1 MMTNRIFVAASLF
14 SFALF
19 PFAARADVHV
29 STWAELKDA
38 VEKGGGST
46 IYLDKDITA
55 DLDSPITSYVAGTV
69 INGQGFKLIG
79 PEQTDTKI
87 NANFF
92 NFSTDFSKDFTEE
105 QRLKIQN
112 LNFENGLSSVYGG
125 AIYNYGTIGD
135 IKGNFTG
142 NYAQS
147 ETNYARGG
155 AISNQGTNSTIGDIS
170 GDFIGNYASEKY
182 VQGGA
187 ISNTWGTIGDI
198 MGNFSGNY
206 ASGKTSAEGGAI
218 YNSYY
223 STIGNVTGD
232 FSGNYA
238 KSETNYAYGGAIY
251 NYQGT
256 IGNIEG
262 TFTGNHAQ
270 SETGYVNG
278 GAIYNWGKIGD
289 IVGDFSGN
297 YAEAKSKVFGGAIY
311 NNGNGEIGNIDGNFS
326 GNYAHSETSS
336 AVGGAIYNQV
346 IIGDIIG
353 NFMNNYVSGF
363 NGANGGAIYNFDKS
377 TIGNISGDF
386 KGNYAISKIS
396 GSGGGAIY
404 NSDGSVIG
412 DIIGDFADN
421 YAQSEETS
429 ALGGAIYN
437 NYEST
442 IGNIT
447 GNFRG
452 NYVWSSTTF
461 DFDVSGGAIYN
472 SYGTI
477 GDITG
482 DFTGNYASGSFVNG
496 GAIYNSYGTIGDIT
510 GDFTGNYASGS
521 FVNGGAVYNTGEI
534 GNITGN
540 FSGNYVWSS
549 ASEITSAQAIGGAI
563 NNYNNG
569 IIGDIT
575 GDFTGNYAKSEK
587 FDASGGAIGNFETM
601 GNIVGNFRGNYA
613 SGFNGASGGAI
624 YSRQNIMGNITGNF
638 AENYALGS
646 YAIGGAIYNWGEI
659 GDITGDF
666 TENYALGSNRA
677 QGGAIANNDSII
689 GNITGNFTG
698 NYVKSETGRAQGG
711 AISTD
716 VWGENDQGIKNI
728 LNSSFYNNYA
738 QTGTTDIKNVAGGA
752 ISMVGDLLITADSSK
767 SEFSGNKI
775 IYKDADGNDIEK
787 SEAIYLNA
795 VPDMVQSTLTLNSIN
810 NGLIKI
816 NDGIR
821 SNGIGT
827 IAVTGDESSRV
838 ELNGVLTDV
847 PTVTVES
854 SNLYLGQ
861 DVHYALD
868 VNGGSVNNA
877 VLADANAVMTVE
889 AGAVANNTTVKADA
903 SLTAKA
909 QAKLKNLLAM
919 GGAVLDIDTDSQLTG
934 DIVID
939 KDAQLVGTYDYSKI
953 FEDDDKDNGSLTLVG
968 GLNPTIMQAD
978 SLITETEAKTLTL
991 SGGDYALGEG
1001 TQTVKGWEGLHV
1013 KDNAVLKLEG
1023 DIELADASKNLHLYN
1038 GSVLDL
1044 AGHSPSDYT
1053 ITGSLVNDGS
1063 ITFSHAGDGADDVT
1077 TVKGNYIA
1085 QSNAEMTIDV
1095 DPVANTADKLIVEG
1109 DVAGTTKVIV
1119 NPLTSDQSTDKILF
1133 VEALNDNKDTGAY
1146 FNIYRVIGDA
1156 HVWNSLYEDNRW
1168 YLGTDNII
1176 VDSSNSGY
1184 AGVQTKPEVVSEAI
1198 AYGGLA
1204 NVGIEQ
1210 TRTLFANVRNNISGD
1225 KVYNTVCGGS
1235 YACGYDNEALKR
1247 VWASPVYSTSKVKVP
1262 YKYDADI
1269 TGLDAGFDIQS
1280 DVYNRLGVFAS
1291 YRKGEYDFKGDS
1303 DYFVSK
1309 TGSEIDIDSYIGG
1322 LYYRYD
1328 RGMGHVTAMVYGG
1341 IEEADIK
1348 TDDGVST
1355 KTDGYVYGAA
1365 VEVGRGYAIT
1375 KDTILEP
1382 GVAVSYTGL
1391 KYDDIHDRYG
1401 KSAKYDDVSNLE
1413 AELYLRAEKNIK
1425 LDNGIGKLY
1434 LKPAIVHNM
1443 GEGKVAI
1450 TGLDKV
1456 DSLKDMTYGRIEA
1469 GGSMEL
1475 TNGWSLYAMI
1485 AQAFGKDY
1493 HATSFN
1499 IGVSYAF

>member
-1 MMTNRIFVAASLF
+1 MMKNRIFVAASLF
-14 SFALF
+14 SFALL

-29 STWAELKDA
+29 STWTELKDA
-38 VEKGGGST
+38 VENGSGGT
-46 IYLDKDITA
+46 VYLDGNITA
-55 DLDSPITSYVAGTV
+55 DLNAPITKYAAGTV
-69 INGQGFKLIG
+69 IDGQGFKIIG
-79 PEQTDTKI
+79 QEQTGDTKV

-92 NFSTDFSKDFTEE
+92 NFKTNFSKNYTEE
-105 QRLKIQN
+105 QRLKLKNIKIENGMAFDN
-112 LNFENGLSSVYGG
+112 LNTSSLKNLGGFFLNWGNSVGDITGNFTDNSVQSRTSQAYGGAIFNRKAWYGEVVGAIIGNIRGNFTENYIRAYDYVKGG
-125 AIYNYGTIGD
+125 AIYNTDTIGD
-135 IKGNFTG
+135 ITGNFI
-142 NYAQS
+142 
-147 ETNYARGG
+147 R
-155 AISNQGTNSTIGDIS
+155 
-170 GDFIGNYASEKY
+170 
-182 VQGGA
+182 
-187 ISNTWGTIGDI
+187 
-198 MGNFSGNY
+198 
-206 ASGKTSAEGGAI
+206 
-218 YNSYY
+218 
-223 STIGNVTGD
+223 
-232 FSGNYA
+232 
-238 KSETNYAYGGAIY
+238 
-251 NYQGT
+251 
-256 IGNIEG
+256 
-262 TFTGNHAQ
+262 NHAQ
-270 SETGYVNG
+270 SETS
-278 GAIYNWGKIGD
+278 GA
-289 IVGDFSGN
+289 
-297 YAEAKSKVFGGAIY
+297 
-311 NNGNGEIGNIDGNFS
+311 
-326 GNYAHSETSS
+326 
-336 AVGGAIYNQV
+336 Q
-346 IIGDIIG
+346 
-353 NFMNNYVSGF
+353 
-363 NGANGGAIYNFDKS
+363 GGAIYNFGH
-377 TIGNISGDF
+377 IGDIY
-386 KGNYAISKIS
+386 GNFIENYSFGKTVA
-396 GSGGGAIY
+396 GGGAICMAMEDHPGTV
-404 NSDGSVIG
+404 N
-412 DIIGDFADN
+412 
-421 YAQSEETS
+421 
-429 ALGGAIYN
+429 
-437 NYEST
+437 
-442 IGNIT
+442 NIT
-447 GNFRG
+447 GNFIG
-452 NYVWSSTTF
+452 NHAIAIEGF
-461 DFDVSGGAIYN
+461 AAGGAIQQDE
-472 SYGTI
+472 GWI
-477 GDITG
+477 GVIKG
-482 DFTGNYASGSFVNG
+482 DFTGNYVH
-496 GAIYNSYGTIGDIT
+496 
-510 GDFTGNYASGS
+510 GN
-521 FVNGGAVYNTGEI
+521 T
-534 GNITGN
+534 
-540 FSGNYVWSS
+540 
-549 ASEITSAQAIGGAI
+549 
-563 NNYNNG
+563 
-569 IIGDIT
+569 
-575 GDFTGNYAKSEK
+575 
-587 FDASGGAIGNFETM
+587 
-601 GNIVGNFRGNYA
+601 
-613 SGFNGASGGAI
+613 
-624 YSRQNIMGNITGNF
+624 
-638 AENYALGS
+638 
-646 YAIGGAIYNWGEI
+646 
-659 GDITGDF
+659 
-666 TENYALGSNRA
+666 
-677 QGGAIANNDSII
+677 AN
-689 GNITGNFTG
+689 
-698 NYVKSETGRAQGG
+698 GG

-738 QTGTTDIKNVAGGA
+738 QADSTDINDVKGGA
-752 ISMVGDLLITADSSK
+752 IFTNKNLLITADAGK

-775 IYKDADGNDIEK
+775 IYKDAAGNDIEQ
-787 SEAIYLNA
+787 SEAIYIDTFSDR
-795 VPDMVQSTLTLNSIN
+795 VSTLTLNSVN
-810 NGLIKI
+810 KGLVKI
-816 NDGIR
+816 DDGIR

-847 PTVTVES
+847 PTVTVEG

-861 DVHYALD
+861 DVHYALN
-868 VNGGSVNNA
+868 VNGGTVNNA
-877 VLADANAVMTVE
+877 VLADANAQMAVE

-939 KDAQLVGTYDYSKI
+939 KDAQLGGTYDYSKI

-1095 DPVANTADKLIVEG
+1095 DPVTNTADKLIVEG

-1176 VDSSNSGY
+1176 ADSSNSGY

-1204 NVGIEQ
+1204 NAGIEQ

-1247 VWASPVYSTSKVKVP
+1247 VWASPVYSTSKVKAP

-1309 TGSEIDIDSYIGG
+1309 TGSEIDIDSYLGG

-1469 GGSMEL
+1469 GGSLDMD
-1475 TNGWSLYAMI
+1475 NGWALYGNI
-1485 AQAFGKDY
+1485 SQAFGSDY

>member
-1 MMTNRIFVAASLF
+1 MVTNRIFVAVSLF

-29 STWAELKDA
+29 STWAEFKDA
-38 VEKGGGST
+38 VENGDGST
-46 IYLDKDITA
+46 IYLDSNITA
-55 DLDSPITSYVAGTV
+55 DLNSPITTYAAGTV
-69 INGQGFKLIG
+69 IDGQGFKLVG
-79 PEQTDTKI
+79 PEQVGDTKV

-92 NFSTDFSKDFTEE
+92 NFTTDFSKDFAEE

-112 LNFENGLSSVYGG
+112 LNLENGLRFSGSSYAYGG
-125 AIYNYGTIGD
+125 AIYN
-135 IKGNFTG
+135 N
-142 NYAQS
+142 
-147 ETNYARGG
+147 GG
-155 AISNQGTNSTIGDIS
+155 TIGDIS
-170 GDFIGNYASEKY
+170 GDFSNNYALIE
-182 VQGGA
+182 
-187 ISNTWGTIGDI
+187 N
-198 MGNFSGNY
+198 GNDRG
-206 ASGKTSAEGGAI
+206 
-218 YNSYY
+218 
-223 STIGNVTGD
+223 
-232 FSGNYA
+232 
-238 KSETNYAYGGAIY
+238 YAYGGAIY
-251 NYQGT
+251 NDRG
-256 IGNIEG
+256 
-262 TFTGNHAQ
+262 
-270 SETGYVNG
+270 
-278 GAIYNWGKIGD
+278 
-289 IVGDFSGN
+289 
-297 YAEAKSKVFGGAIY
+297 
-311 NNGNGEIGNIDGNFS
+311 
-326 GNYAHSETSS
+326 
-336 AVGGAIYNQV
+336 
-346 IIGDIIG
+346 
-353 NFMNNYVSGF
+353 
-363 NGANGGAIYNFDKS
+363 
-377 TIGNISGDF
+377 
-386 KGNYAISKIS
+386 
-396 GSGGGAIY
+396 
-404 NSDGSVIG
+404 
-412 DIIGDFADN
+412 
-421 YAQSEETS
+421 
-429 ALGGAIYN
+429 
-437 NYEST
+437 T

-447 GNFRG
+447 GNFSN
-452 NYVWSSTTF
+452 NYAQFKLSSPKEGPAY
-461 DFDVSGGAIYN
+461 GGAIDN
-472 SYGTI
+472 
-477 GDITG
+477 
-482 DFTGNYASGSFVNG
+482 NG
-496 GAIYNSYGTIGDIT
+496 A
-510 GDFTGNYASGS
+510 
-521 FVNGGAVYNTGEI
+521 I

-540 FSGNYVWSS
+540 FSNNHAQSKSS
-549 ASEITSAQAIGGAI
+549 SIYGYAKGGAI
-563 NNYNNG
+563 SNSRTIGDITGNFSDNYTKSETSTAQGGAIYNG
-569 IIGDIT
+569 YNSIIGDIT
-575 GDFTGNYAKSEK
+575 GDFTNNYA
-587 FDASGGAIGNFETM
+587 
-601 GNIVGNFRGNYA
+601 
-613 SGFNGASGGAI
+613 
-624 YSRQNIMGNITGNF
+624 Q
-638 AENYALGS
+638 
-646 YAIGGAIYNWGEI
+646 
-659 GDITGDF
+659 
-666 TENYALGSNRA
+666 
-677 QGGAIANNDSII
+677 
-689 GNITGNFTG
+689 
-698 NYVKSETGRAQGG
+698 SETRAAYGG

-716 VWGENDQGIKNI
+716 NKIGNIKGNFTNNYALGKYVYAGGIYASGTIGDITGNFTNNYAQSEAGSAGGAIYASGTIGDISGDFSRNYAQSETSYAKGGAISNSRTIGNIMGIFSGNYAQSNAGSAEGGAIYNNEYGKISSI
-728 LNSSFYNNYA
+728 LNSRFYNNYVK
-738 QTGTTDIKNVAGGA
+738 TDTTDINNAQGGA
-752 ISMVGDLLITADSSK
+752 IYTNSNLLITADAGK

-775 IYKDADGNDIEK
+775 IYKDADGNDVEQ
-787 SEAIYLNA
+787 SEAIYLDKYTYYDS
-795 VPDMVQSTLTLNSIN
+795 VGSHSYKTIYHTLTLNSIN

-816 NDGIR
+816 DDGIR
-821 SNGIGT
+821 TAGGGT
-827 IAVTGDESSRV
+827 IKITGDESSRV

-861 DVHYALD
+861 DVHYALN
-868 VNGGSVNNA
+868 VNGGTVNNA

-909 QAKLKNLLAM
+909 QARLKNLLAM

-939 KDAQLVGTYDYSKI
+939 KDAQLGGSYDYSKI

-1001 TQTVKGWEGLHV
+1001 TQAVKGWEGLHV

-1095 DPVANTADKLIVEG
+1095 DPVTNTADKLIVEG

-1176 VDSSNSGY
+1176 ADSSNSGY
-1184 AGVQTKPEVVSEAI
+1184 AGIQTKPEVVSEAI

-1204 NVGIEQ
+1204 NAGIEQ

-1247 VWASPVYSTSKVKVP
+1247 VWASPVYSTSKVKAP

-1309 TGSEIDIDSYIGG
+1309 TGSEIDIDSYLGG

-1348 TDDGVST
+1348 TDDGVSA

-1365 VEVGRGYAIT
+1365 VEVGRGYAIA

-1450 TGLDKV
+1450 TGLDTV

-1485 AQAFGKDY
+1485 AQAFGSDY
-1493 HATSFN
+1493 SATSIN
-1499 IGVSYAF
+1499 LGLSYAF

>member
-14 SFALF
+14 SFALL

-38 VEKGGGST
+38 VENGSGGT
-46 IYLDKDITA
+46 IYLDSNITA
-55 DLDSPITSYVAGTV
+55 DLDSPITKYAAGTV
-69 INGQGFKLIG
+69 IDGQGFKLVG
-79 PEQTDTKI
+79 PEQPDDTKV

-92 NFSTDFSKDFTEE
+92 NFSTDFAKDFTEE
-105 QRLKIQN
+105 QRLKLQN
-112 LNFENGLSSVYGG
+112 INFENG
-125 AIYNYGTIGD
+125 
-135 IKGNFTG
+135 
-142 NYAQS
+142 
-147 ETNYARGG
+147 
-155 AISNQGTNSTIGDIS
+155 
-170 GDFIGNYASEKY
+170 
-182 VQGGA
+182 
-187 ISNTWGTIGDI
+187 
-198 MGNFSGNY
+198 
-206 ASGKTSAEGGAI
+206 
-218 YNSYY
+218 
-223 STIGNVTGD
+223 
-232 FSGNYA
+232 
-238 KSETNYAYGGAIY
+238 
-251 NYQGT
+251 
-256 IGNIEG
+256 
-262 TFTGNHAQ
+262 
-270 SETGYVNG
+270 
-278 GAIYNWGKIGD
+278 
-289 IVGDFSGN
+289 
-297 YAEAKSKVFGGAIY
+297 
-311 NNGNGEIGNIDGNFS
+311 
-326 GNYAHSETSS
+326 
-336 AVGGAIYNQV
+336 
-346 IIGDIIG
+346 
-353 NFMNNYVSGF
+353 
-363 NGANGGAIYNFDKS
+363 
-377 TIGNISGDF
+377 
-386 KGNYAISKIS
+386 
-396 GSGGGAIY
+396 
-404 NSDGSVIG
+404 
-412 DIIGDFADN
+412 FAFDN
-421 YAQSEETS
+421 YTNGSDKHS
-429 ALGGAIYN
+429 
-437 NYEST
+437 
-442 IGNIT
+442 
-447 GNFRG
+447 
-452 NYVWSSTTF
+452 
-461 DFDVSGGAIYN
+461 SGGAIYN
-472 SYGTI
+472 SGTIGDITGDSTGNYVQSGISSVLGGAIYNYYGTI

-482 DFTGNYASGSFVNG
+482 DFTGNYVQSGTSSALG
-496 GAIYNSYGTIGDIT
+496 GAIYNYYGSTIGDIT
-510 GDFTGNYASGS
+510 GDFTGNYAQSETGD
-521 FVNGGAVYNTGEI
+521 VNGGAIYNGGKIGDIIGNFSGNYASSKTSAYSGAIYNNGKIGDIKGIFSGNYAQSETNSAQGGAIYNYYGTIGDITGNFTGNYASGKTSALAGAIYNYYGTVGDITGSFIRNYAKSETDTDQGGAIHNRGTIGNITGDFSGNYVQSETGNVNGGAIYNNNRGVIGDIKGNFTENYAKSDKNLYASAYGGAISNYYGSMI

-540 FSGNYVWSS
+540 FSGNY
-549 ASEITSAQAIGGAI
+549 AFGG
-563 NNYNNG
+563 
-569 IIGDIT
+569 
-575 GDFTGNYAKSEK
+575 F
-587 FDASGGAIGNFETM
+587 
-601 GNIVGNFRGNYA
+601 
-613 SGFNGASGGAI
+613 ASGGAI
-624 YSRQNIMGNITGNF
+624 YN
-638 AENYALGS
+638 A
-646 YAIGGAIYNWGEI
+646 
-659 GDITGDF
+659 
-666 TENYALGSNRA
+666 
-677 QGGAIANNDSII
+677 
-689 GNITGNFTG
+689 
-698 NYVKSETGRAQGG
+698 
-711 AISTD
+711 
-716 VWGENDQGIKNI
+716 
-728 LNSSFYNNYA
+728 NSSTIYYLSSISNIVNSCFYNNYA
-738 QTGTTDIKNVAGGA
+738 QTGSTDINKARGGA
-752 ISMVGDLLITADSSK
+752 IWTDNNLLITADNGK

-775 IYKDADGNDIEK
+775 IYKDADGNDVEQ
-787 SEAIYLNA
+787 SEAIYLSRSFFRSSGHSFTIY
-795 VPDMVQSTLTLNSIN
+795 PTLTLNSIN
-810 NGLIKI
+810 DGLIKI
-816 NDGIR
+816 DDGIR
-821 SNGIGT
+821 SDGTGT
-827 IAVTGDESSRV
+827 ITVTGDESSRV

-847 PTVTVES
+847 PIVRVES

-861 DVHYALD
+861 DVHYALN
-868 VNGGSVNNA
+868 VNGGTVNNA
-877 VLADANAVMTVE
+877 VLADANAQMAVE

-939 KDAQLVGTYDYSKI
+939 KDAQLGGTYDYSKI

-968 GLNPTIMQAD
+968 GLNPTIMQTD

-1001 TQTVKGWEGLHV
+1001 TQTVKGWEELHV
-1013 KDNAVLKLEG
+1013 KDNATIKLEG
-1023 DIELADASKNLHLYN
+1023 NIELADATKNIHLYN
-1038 GSVLDL
+1038 GSTMDL
-1044 AGHSPSDYT
+1044 SGHSPSDYT

-1063 ITFSHAGDGADDVT
+1063 IMFSHAGDGADDVT

-1095 DPVANTADKLIVEG
+1095 DPVTNTADKLIVEG

-1176 VDSSNSGY
+1176 ADSSNSGY
-1184 AGVQTKPEVVSEAI
+1184 ASVQTKPEVVSEAI

-1204 NVGIEQ
+1204 NAGIEQ

-1247 VWASPVYSTSKVKVP
+1247 VWASPVYSTSKVKAP

-1309 TGSEIDIDSYIGG
+1309 TGSEIDIDSYLGG